1 MPAPLLR
8 PHVPSGSKCSIGE
21 SLARFARHQQR
32 MRGRHR
38 SVVARF
44 HAAVA
49 GLHQSGSTAP
59 LRIFRHCP
67 RRPRCPLA
75 IAGPLKLA
83 ALLARAAGLYALRH
97 VDRSRCG
104 APLQLGGDPTRPLN
118 QLLEADLV
126 YVRDVV
132 HPDGISSDQLKHL
145 A

>member
-1 MPAPLLR
+1 
-8 PHVPSGSKCSIGE
+8 
-21 SLARFARHQQR
+21 
-32 MRGRHR
+32 
-38 SVVARF
+38 
-44 HAAVA
+44 
-49 GLHQSGSTAP
+49 
-59 LRIFRHCP
+59 
-67 RRPRCPLA
+67 
-75 IAGPLKLA
+75 
-83 ALLARAAGLYALRH
+83 LLARAAGLYALRH